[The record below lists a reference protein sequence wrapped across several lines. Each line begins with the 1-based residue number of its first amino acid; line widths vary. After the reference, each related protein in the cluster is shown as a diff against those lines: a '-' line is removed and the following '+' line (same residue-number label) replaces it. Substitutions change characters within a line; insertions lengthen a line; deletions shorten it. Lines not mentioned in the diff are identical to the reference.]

1 MKVIKTMRPSERGAK
16 RFLERYGE
24 RLCTVRYRASDCGTT
39 VYTTVEVIVDARPRS
54 AEGVSSNYPNA
65 VRQAEAVALK
75 ISYEE
80 TEQRRAIKHAGGKWS
95 RQIQAWITRRDEAI
109 KLGLAHRIEEG
120 LVELCTDI
128 DWSVEI

>member
-1 MKVIKTMRPSERGAK
+1 MRPSERGAK

-24 RLCTVRYRASDCGTT
+24 RLCTVRYRASDCGTKI
-39 VYTTVEVIVDARPRS
+39 YTTVEVIVDTRPR
-54 AEGVSSNYPNA
+54 AGEGICPNNTNA
-65 VRQAEAVALK
+65 ARQAQPVALK
-75 ISYEE
+75 IGYEE
-80 TEQRRAIKHAGGKWS
+80 VEQRRAIKHAGGKWS

-120 LVELCTDI
+120 LIELCTDI